1 MKLVLVLTTEAV
13 APMATEAVAPMATE
27 GVVATVEVEVADSEE
42 EDREDIQLP
51 PLHFCLRYT
60 IYINYSVRLLT
71 KLVMHSL

>member
-1 MKLVLVLTTEAV
+1 MKLVLVLT
-13 APMATEAVAPMATE
+13 TEAVAPMATE

-42 EDREDIQLP
+42 EDREDIKLP

-60 IYINYSVRLLT
+60 IYINYSVGLLA